1 MAEAQVEVSTLNIA
15 AGNASSSDVNRRAI
29 KATVIG
35 VRKHLAQQEAEPGR
49 SKALGEDPFH
59 ALTESGRLITPPFDM
74 LTLAMLPE
82 HNTELN
88 QCIEAMEI
96 NIEGFGQR
104 FVPRVDLSTAPKEIQ
119 KAVREEKT
127 HLENFF
133 MYASLRNSFTCTRR
147 RMRKDLETT
156 GNGYLEVI
164 RNVKGKIQGLN
175 HLPGY
180 QMRLGKLEEKQVK
193 VNVPILE
200 LQNDKSVKVSEIP
213 TWERFRLF
221 AQSRSLHLRRHH
233 TITSGHGVRW
243 FKEFG
248 DPRVYDCDTGEEV
261 KGDAAKTFPEDKRAN
276 EVIHF
281 KMYSPRSPY
290 GLPRFIGN
298 LLSIFGDRASEEINY
313 TTFTNN
319 NIPSMMLLVSN
330 GQLTQGTIDRIQDFV
345 ESQIQ
350 GSDNYSK
357 FLIIEAEGMEEGE
370 DSSQVKV
377 DAKPLVETQHKDALF
392 QNYSANN
399 QDKVR
404 RAFRLPPIFVGRCH
418 SEDTEYLTESGWRTY
433 DGISS
438 EEKLAT
444 VNAAS
449 GGLEYQLPTARHVY
463 DHDGTMLHLHNRGI
477 DALVT
482 PNHRMWTRPTS
493 PKSRPEK
500 PWRYTEAE
508 ELVLLRGGNGGHIEL
523 PVSACWEG
531 KNKEVFTIPANR
543 QSNAWNPD
551 KPTKNP
557 SRDLARYEK
566 HAERDVSMEAFLRFL
581 GYFVSEGSTTIT
593 RGPIVLSQ
601 KMGDV
606 ADSMVATLRELGFDP
621 CVTAADSR
629 PEELSI
635 SISHVGLWE
644 WLRANCG
651 EDSSVK
657 RLPRWVLGLPSE
669 KIKAVLDALIEGD
682 GSRPAFGSPGSF
694 TYSTTSRELNDQLH
708 EICLRLGYALTS
720 RLVDRSS
727 FGWKDIWVSNGHY
740 DLRHLLHPKKQIEHV
755 EYQGKVSCFTVPNGL
770 LVTRRNGRVLIS
782 GNSDDYTRST
792 AETSRRVADEQIFSP
807 ERDEFDSTINRRVFP
822 DMGIIYHRFKSNS
835 PNTTDNQ
842 ELVKILGAGEKTG
855 GMTPRIARMMLED
868 ILGRELPD
876 FAEGFDPD
884 QPFSLLMAEA
894 VKNKADPTEPGQQ
907 VTALKT
913 LQLIEKL
920 TEGDMTIDDEV
931 ELAKHAVV
939 IQGHFEKRW
948 RESLKAAEE

>member
-1 MAEAQVEVSTLNIA
+1 MAEAQVEVSTHNIA
-15 AGNASSSDVNRRAI
+15 AGNANSSDVNRRAI

-96 NIEGFGQR
+96 NIEGFGHR
-104 FVPRVDLSTAPKEIQ
+104 FVPRVELSTAPESIQ
-119 KAVREEKT
+119 KEVREEKT

-180 QMRLGKLEEKQVK
+180 QMRLGKLEEKQIK

-319 NIPSMMLLVSN
+319 NIPSMLLLVSN

-404 RAFRLPPIFVGRCH
+404 RAFRLPPILVGR
-418 SEDTEYLTESGWRTY
+418 
-433 DGISS
+433 SS
-438 EEKLAT
+438 
-444 VNAAS
+444 
-449 GGLEYQLPTARHVY
+449 
-463 DHDGTMLHLHNRGI
+463 
-477 DALVT
+477 
-482 PNHRMWTRPTS
+482 
-493 PKSRPEK
+493 
-500 PWRYTEAE
+500 
-508 ELVLLRGGNGGHIEL
+508 
-523 PVSACWEG
+523 
-531 KNKEVFTIPANR
+531 
-543 QSNAWNPD
+543 
-551 KPTKNP
+551 
-557 SRDLARYEK
+557 
-566 HAERDVSMEAFLRFL
+566 
-581 GYFVSEGSTTIT
+581 
-593 RGPIVLSQ
+593 
-601 KMGDV
+601 
-606 ADSMVATLRELGFDP
+606 
-621 CVTAADSR
+621 
-629 PEELSI
+629 
-635 SISHVGLWE
+635 
-644 WLRANCG
+644 
-651 EDSSVK
+651 
-657 RLPRWVLGLPSE
+657 
-669 KIKAVLDALIEGD
+669 
-682 GSRPAFGSPGSF
+682 
-694 TYSTTSRELNDQLH
+694 
-708 EICLRLGYALTS
+708 
-720 RLVDRSS
+720 
-727 FGWKDIWVSNGHY
+727 
-740 DLRHLLHPKKQIEHV
+740 
-755 EYQGKVSCFTVPNGL
+755 
-770 LVTRRNGRVLIS
+770 
-782 GNSDDYTRST
+782 DYTRTT
-792 AETSRRVADEQIFSP
+792 AETSRKIADEQIFSP
-807 ERDEFDSTINRRVFP
+807 ERTEFDEFINRRLFP
-822 DMGIIYHRFKSNS
+822 DMGFIYHRFKSNS

-868 ILGRELPD
+868 ILGSELPD

-913 LQLIEKL
+913 LDLIEKL
-920 TEGDMTIDDEV
+920 TGDDMTDDDEA
-931 ELAKHAVV
+931 ELAKHAVA
-939 IQGHFEKRW
+939 IQQRFEKKW
-948 RESLKAAEE
+948 RESLKAATEE